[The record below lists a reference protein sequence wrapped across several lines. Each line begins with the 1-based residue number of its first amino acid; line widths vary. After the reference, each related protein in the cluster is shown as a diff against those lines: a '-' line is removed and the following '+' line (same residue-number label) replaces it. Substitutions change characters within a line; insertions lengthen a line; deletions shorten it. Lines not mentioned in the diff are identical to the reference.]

1 MRNRLTTIVRART
14 AVAAGLAAC
23 LGTLAFATPASAAPA
38 FNGCGWSPANNT
50 RAAGTYRKDAVN
62 IRTGADTSCQIIT
75 SGYVGDSLVVRCG
88 WFNSGDGHWWDYV
101 TDNDRG
107 VTGWSRDDLV
117 IWVGAAKGC

>member
-1 MRNRLTTIVRART
+1 
-14 AVAAGLAAC
+14 
-23 LGTLAFATPASAAPA
+23 
-38 FNGCGWSPANNT
+38 
-50 RAAGTYRKDAVN
+50 
-62 IRTGADTSCQIIT
+62 
-75 SGYVGDSLVVRCG
+75 VVRCG